1 MKKNDIHDRNVFWL
15 MGPTSS
21 GKSTIAEHFLKIN
34 REKGIPTIHFDG
46 DEVRDFFEPSFG
58 FSEKERLRVVMTL
71 AHLSNKALNSGLNV
85 IVSALTAN
93 ADARNYIASN
103 IKNLVIVYIKCDLRI
118 CSQRDPKGLYKKA
131 KDGEIKTLI
140 GFNGK
145 YHAPKDPDI
154 LINTEN
160 DSTDVS
166 VSKLITKIKDLT
178 KTPSTKSQ

>member
-1 MKKNDIHDRNVFWL
+1 MKKNDINDRNVYWL

-21 GKSTIAEHFLKIN
+21 GKSTIAKSFLKSS

-46 DEVRDFFEPSFG
+46 DEVRDFFQSGLG

-93 ADARNYIASN
+93 ADARNYIVSN
-103 IKNLVIVYIKCDLRI
+103 VNKLVIVYIKCDVEI

-140 GFNGK
+140 GINGK

-160 DSTDVS
+160 DSIDVS

-178 KTPSTKSQ
+178 KTPNTKS